1 MQEKV
6 LMIIA
11 KNVYVFLDKLEL
23 EMNMND
29 IWSSPL
35 EDLLSKVGQL

>member
-23 EMNMND
+23 EMNMDD

>member
-1 MQEKV
+1 
-6 LMIIA
+6 MIIA

-23 EMNMND
+23 EMNMDD